1 MLKKLLGLEN
11 NRGSKNILAA
21 LFAYYFGRINQRQF
35 IEYVGDQAEGRR
47 IKDLAR
53 CNGYILVNCKLY
65 AYAVHCAR
73 VRGEA
78 IPSAASYKVEA
89 ADGLILR
96 KLNLSHLDVDK
107 YKMFTLK
114 EYMATVAHML
124 ESPEIKNNIGK
135 FVSKKMSFLLKSFGE
150 NRQDIYAYLQEQAML
165 GVYIQYP
172 RYESYLHFV
181 NIAKATIHNKGQSF
195 ISACTS
201 KSRQRLMRNDDGSFE
216 TTHIAI
222 DTMAHKDTLALV
234 EAPPNYGAE
243 LKERLQALAT
253 LEHKLPEKTKAFLL
267 AAAGQHNDG
276 FSAYLKVASNYD
288 LAESMDYEK
297 YMAKLRAYFN
307 VSEANMEKLFINLRN
322 HIHRCNHGDS
332 AGATS

>member
-1 MLKKLLGLEN
+1 MLKQILGLETDRN
-11 NRGSKNILAA
+11 SKAILAA
-21 LFAYYFGRINQRQF
+21 LFAYYFGRINQRKF

-73 VRGEA
+73 LAGET
-78 IPSAASYKVEA
+78 IPTASSYGVETE
-89 ADGLILR
+89 DGFILR
-96 KLNLSHLDVDK
+96 KLNLSHLDVNK
-107 YKMFTLK
+107 FKVFTLA
-114 EYMATVAHML
+114 EFTGTVAHML
-124 ESPEIKNNIGK
+124 ESSEIKNNIGK
-135 FVSKKMSFLLKSFGE
+135 FVSKKMAFLLKSFGE
-150 NRQDIYAYLQEQAML
+150 NRQDIYSYLQEQAMI

-195 ISACTS
+195 ISSCTS

-243 LKERLQALAT
+243 LRERLQALAT
-253 LEHKLPEKTKAFLL
+253 LEHRLPEKTKAFLL

-276 FSAYLKVASNYD
+276 FSAYLKVPSNYEA
-288 LAESMDYEK
+288 AETMDYDK
-297 YMAKLRAYFN
+297 YMAKLRSYFN
-307 VSEANMEKLFINLRN
+307 VTEASMEKLFVNLRN
-322 HIHRCNHGDS
+322 HIHRCNYGNS
-332 AGATS
+332 TGAAD